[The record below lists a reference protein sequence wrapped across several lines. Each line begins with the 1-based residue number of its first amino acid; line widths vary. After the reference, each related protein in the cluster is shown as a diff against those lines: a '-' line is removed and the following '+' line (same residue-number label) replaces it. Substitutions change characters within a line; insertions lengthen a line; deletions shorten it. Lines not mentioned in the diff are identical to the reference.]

1 MHNFMDSRM
10 HVRRVGF
17 FVVATIIV
25 FSLGFLIF
33 WSFSIRIGPHSAR
46 VRQAG
51 ANAAMARIVTVCDLP
66 KHRSAIVRCLSNE
79 ISKEIPRWGLE
90 PLVIATTERRATQ
103 PKTDLAV
110 TRCHDVT
117 HQLGKNAVLLGVGM
131 KEILTACTD
140 LCQSGCFHGASVGW
154 VTKGESL
161 GKNFTSICL
170 TPGISGEKKYSC
182 IHGIG
187 HAITPMG
194 SYDVLRSLEYCNIY
208 DMKDRSNCGSGVFM
222 EVYDGTE
229 YSNGVLRELP
239 QDRPNWCARFE
250 APYDEVCYAASGF
263 FEYTRTQNLD
273 AAIAICRKE
282 PQEYQFDCLTFIGRG
297 LYFVYPLT
305 QAQRVNIQDYCRQ
318 VLPERYDACVYEVQ
332 TDFIQ

>member
-1 MHNFMDSRM
+1 MHNFMGGS
-10 HVRRVGF
+10 VNFRRVIFHGF
-17 FVVATIIV
+17 VYVGV
-25 FSLGFLIF
+25 FALGFLAFWIF
-33 WSFSIRIGPHSAR
+33 SWRVGPHFSS

-51 ANAAMARIVTVCDLP
+51 ANASLEHIVKVCDLP
-66 KHRSAIVRCLSNE
+66 KHRSTIVRCLSNE
-79 ISKEIPRWGLE
+79 ITKAIPRWGLE
-90 PLVIATTERRATQ
+90 PLVIATTERRTMVS
-103 PKTDLAV
+103 KNDLSI
-110 TRCHDVT
+110 TRCHDIT

-154 VTKGESL
+154 VAKGETL

-182 IHGIG
+182 IHGMG
-187 HAITPMG
+187 HAVTPMG
-194 SYDVLRSLEYCNIY
+194 LYDVKRSLEYCNIY
-208 DMKDRSNCGSGVFM
+208 DMKERPNCGAGVFM

-239 QDRPNWCARFE
+239 ENRPDWCAQFE
-250 APYDEVCYAASGF
+250 APYDEVCYSESGF
-263 FEYTRTQNLD
+263 FEYTRTQNLE

-282 PQEYQFDCLTFIGRG
+282 PTEYQFDCLTFIGRG

-305 QAQRVNIQDYCRQ
+305 QAQIVDIQNYCQ
-318 VLPERYDACVYEVQ
+318 KVLPESYDACVYEVQ

>member
-1 MHNFMDSRM
+1 MHSLMYGRERFR
-10 HVRRVGF
+10 HVGLHIGIF
-17 FVVATIIV
+17 ILA
-25 FSLGFLIF
+25 FSLGFFSF
-33 WSFSIRIGPHSAR
+33 WISSLRIGPHSAR
-46 VRQAG
+46 VRQVG
-51 ANAAMARIVTVCDLP
+51 ADTAMEHIVKVCDLP
-66 KHRSAIVRCLSNE
+66 KHRSTIVRCLSNE
-79 ISKEIPRWGLE
+79 ITKAIPRWGLE
-90 PLVIATTERRATQ
+90 PLVIATTKRRATQ

-110 TRCHDVT
+110 SRCHDVT

-154 VTKGESL
+154 VAKGESL

-182 IHGIG
+182 IHGMG
-187 HAITPMG
+187 HAVTPMG
-194 SYDVLRSLEYCNIY
+194 LYDVKRSLEYCNIY
-208 DMKDRSNCGSGVFM
+208 DFGDRPKCGAGVFM

-229 YSNGVLRELP
+229 YSNGVLRALP
-239 QDRPNWCARFE
+239 ENRPDWCAQFE
-250 APYDEVCYAASGF
+250 APYDEVCYSESGF

-273 AAIAICRKE
+273 AAIGICRKE
-282 PQEYQFDCLTFIGRG
+282 PQAYQFDCLTFIGRG

-305 QAQRVNIQDYCRQ
+305 QTQKVNIENYCHQ
-318 VLPERYDACVYEVQ
+318 VLPEQYDDCVYEVQ